1 MAYAAEHLPH
11 YMIPYAFIQVTEF
24 PYTPNKKLDRK
35 ALAAMDLPQDSLTAV
50 HSLMLPQS
58 DTEKAVYSVWKA
70 ILEKDGFGCNQDF
83 FHVGGNSLLL
93 ILMLSELKKQ
103 YPAELSVADLY
114 ECRTV
119 QAIAQ
124 FIDESA
130 GRNSSDAEAGSDD
143 PEQTAKLKTC
153 MLSGAQLRLY
163 LLEQMDPV
171 RCKYNIN
178 IGMDTI
184 AFIDDQIFEREEV
197 AFQHPEVLCLDA
209 ADIERILEMDAF
221 HPTHLTAD
229 AKNRRQLYQNDIK
242 RNQLKEKFKGT
253 ETEFL
258 ESLEMRFTVSH
269 VGEDDLARAEELT
282 VRTHQLN
289 ATGVTYSYEELERFS
304 KDDNYIVLIAQ
315 LEDKYGDY
323 GKIGLA
329 LIEKQ
334 KTAWTL
340 KLLLMSCRVMSRG
353 VGTVLL
359 NYISGLAIKNGVDL
373 YAEFIPTDRNK
384 IMYITYKFAGYH
396 SDGKNGEIERLKLD
410 QTKAGKIP
418 DYLTLVEGDLLHV

>member
-1 MAYAAEHLPH
+1 MSQKIKAVVWDLDNTVWDGILSEDQNVVLKE
-11 YMIPYAFIQVTEF
+11 QVRLVMQELDRRGILQSVCSKNDF
-24 PYTPNKKLDRK
+24 EPAMKKLEEFGLDY
-35 ALAAMDLPQDSLTAV
+35 LFIYPQISWN
-50 HSLMLPQS
+50 PKS
-58 DTEKAVYSVWKA
+58 DG
-70 ILEKDGFGCNQDF
+70 I
-83 FHVGGNSLLL
+83 
-93 ILMLSELKKQ
+93 KQ
-103 YPAELSVADLY
+103 
-114 ECRTV
+114 
-119 QAIAQ
+119 I
-124 FIDESA
+124 
-130 GRNSSDAEAGSDD
+130 
-143 PEQTAKLKTC
+143 QT
-153 MLSGAQLRLY
+153 S
-163 LLEQMDPV
+163 
-171 RCKYNIN
+171 IN

-197 AFQHPEVLCLDA
+197 AFQHPEVLCLGA

-242 RNQLKEKFKGT
+242 RNQLKEEFKGT